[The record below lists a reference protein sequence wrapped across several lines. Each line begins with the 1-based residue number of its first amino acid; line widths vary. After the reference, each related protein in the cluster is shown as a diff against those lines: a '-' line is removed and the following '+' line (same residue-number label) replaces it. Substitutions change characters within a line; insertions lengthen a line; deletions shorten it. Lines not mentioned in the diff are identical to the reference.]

1 MRRNIGLSQHYAC
14 SGASSSSC
22 IMDGYTLHLF
32 DCIPQIDGDARLFR
46 VLVLLRVN
54 TNGTVTR

>member
-1 MRRNIGLSQHYAC
+1 MLRSLIFMLYH
-14 SGASSSSC
+14 
-22 IMDGYTLHLF
+22 GYTLHLF